1 MLANQSKVK
10 FQSLYQFK
18 LSYANKFITRISL
31 RSWPLIIF
39 DSASSFLQA
48 GIEAVNLGLL
58 FATVNLLGTQAKNTD
73 AKVPLLDKITDFLNL
88 GSEDNFA
95 KLVILLFLLLSSQ
108 ILLQAL
114 RYGSSISTDHLSAD
128 VKYRSINFIHTHLL
142 GKSYLGALRLKA
154 GQISTLAIEG
164 PQAICQLITESLSL
178 FSAILLTSAYLF
190 VLLRLSFGLLCLGS
204 ILGVTIISMQKVL
217 APYCR
222 QYASLIL
229 KKQAHVNELLSDNL
243 RAIKLI
249 KVTGIYHFVFGRVE
263 KESGEL
269 KRLIK
274 KNSIVGQLNQPVSQ
288 LLSSSSIILLI
299 GIAATIFDNKPGG
312 ELAYIATFVVALQR
326 LGGSL
331 SLISQN
337 SLAITQVQGK
347 IAILN
352 DFLEFETPDIDSAFV
367 KNESLSIDH
376 IRLLQLVD
384 VGLIYPK
391 STIDSLKNICIEATI
406 GQKIALV
413 GPSGAGKTSV
423 SDIASGL
430 ILPSS
435 GRVLI
440 NGIDMRSLLQQ
451 SLSCEI
457 GFVGQDSYIIQGSL
471 LENITL
477 GDQPVDRKLLQNCIE
492 ATLLDSLVA
501 QLPEGLNTIVGEG
514 GRTLSGGQR
523 QRIDLARA
531 LYREPSLLILDEPTS
546 SLDPKTEAS
555 IVRSLEFNSSN
566 RITLVIAHRLLTIK
580 DADIIYVMEEGF
592 VVEQGDHTSLL
603 SLNGR
608 YADLW
613 RLQTIPNQCK
623 N

>member
-1 MLANQSKVK
+1 MK
-10 FQSLYQFK
+10 FQSNFKLK
-18 LSYANKFITRISL
+18 LSYANKFIVRISL
-31 RSWPLIIF
+31 HSWPLIIF
-39 DSASSFLQA
+39 ASASSFLQA
-48 GIEAVNLGLL
+48 GLEAINLGLL
-58 FATVNLLGTQAKNTD
+58 FATVDLLGTQANNTST
-73 AKVPLLDKITDFLNL
+73 KVALLDKIADFLSL
-88 GSEDNFA
+88 GNEDNYA
-95 KLVILLFLLLSSQ
+95 KLVVLLFLLLSSQ
-108 ILLQAL
+108 MLLQTL

-128 VKYRSINFIHTHLL
+128 VKYRSINFINKHLL
-142 GKSYLGALRLKA
+142 RKSYSEALRIKA
-154 GQISTLAIEG
+154 GHISTLAIEG

-178 FSAILLTSAYLF
+178 FGAILLTTTYLF
-190 VLLRLSFGLLCLGS
+190 VLLHLSFGLLCLGS
-204 ILGVTIISMQKVL
+204 ILGISIISMQKAL

-229 KKQAHVNELLSDNL
+229 KKQAHINELLSDNL
-243 RAIKLI
+243 KAIKLI
-249 KVTGIYHFVFGRVE
+249 KVTGIYHFIFGRVE
-263 KESGEL
+263 RESKEL

-299 GIAATIFDNKPGG
+299 GIAATIFNNKPGG

-352 DFLEFETPDIDSAFV
+352 DFLEFETRDSNSSSV
-367 KNESLSIDH
+367 KKRSISIEH
-376 IRLLQLVD
+376 ISLLQLVD
-384 VGLIYPK
+384 IRLRHQG
-391 STIDSLKNICIEATI
+391 STSDSLKNICIEAKM
-406 GQKIALV
+406 GEKIALV

-423 SDIASGL
+423 SDVASGL
-430 ILPSS
+430 IHPSS
-435 GRVLI
+435 GSVLV
-440 NGIDMRSLLQQ
+440 NGINMGSILQQ
-451 SLSCEI
+451 SVACQI
-457 GFVGQDSYIIQGSL
+457 GFVGQESYIIQGTL

-477 GDQPVDRKLLQNCIE
+477 SDQPVDQKILENCIE
-492 ATLLDSLVA
+492 ATRLTSLVA

-523 QRIDLARA
+523 QRVDLARA

-546 SLDPKTEAS
+546 SLDPETEAS
-555 IVRSLEFNSSN
+555 IVRSLDFNSSN
-566 RITLVIAHRLLTIK
+566 RITLVIAHRLSTIK

-592 VVEQGDHTSLL
+592 IVEQGDHTSLL

-608 YADLW
+608 YAELW

-623 N
+623 K